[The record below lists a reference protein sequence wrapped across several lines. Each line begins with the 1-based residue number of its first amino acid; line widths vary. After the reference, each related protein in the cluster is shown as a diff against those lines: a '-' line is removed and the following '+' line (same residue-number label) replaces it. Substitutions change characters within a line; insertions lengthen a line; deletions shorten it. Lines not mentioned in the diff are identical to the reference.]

1 MNSTLGTSIIDSV
14 GASID
19 SSVVMYLLLVV
30 AIGCGWLLGRF
41 QGRRSASQK
50 MGRYTLPSID
60 FLLAEN
66 NDGALDRLLDVE
78 EISDEAVELYLN
90 LGRIF
95 RDKGQT
101 EKSIQLH
108 QNLFA
113 RSDLSEKSQL
123 DVELELA
130 TDFLKAGLLDRAE
143 RLLIDLIE
151 EQGHTRKQA
160 SRLLV
165 QLYEEEREW
174 LSILSLYKKS
184 SLPDLPDIASRI
196 AQAACEYAD
205 EVFSKGNYLE
215 SHQYLKLALKVDPLC
230 ARANVIFA
238 QVASTQGEPSE
249 AIRCYLKALKQ
260 DNNVMLAVLPQ
271 MAECFIKLNDFQG
284 LDKQLANH
292 WQNNHAIE
300 VLVKRVKLLA
310 EQDKQQQAVEILL
323 AELFQYPSNQGF
335 FALVEMVVDHKTTL
349 NASQLMSVYDIL
361 RRIVETE
368 SKYICRSCGFKAK
381 EHHWRCPSCKEWSTV
396 IAAH

>member
-1 MNSTLGTSIIDSV
+1 MQFPGSEDLVI
-14 GASID
+14 
-19 SSVVMYLLLVV
+19 YLLLLV

-41 QGRRSASQK
+41 QGKRSAGLRL
-50 MGRYTLPSID
+50 GRDTLPSID

-66 NDGALDRLLDVE
+66 NDGALDRLLDVA

-95 RDKGQT
+95 REKGQT

-108 QNLFA
+108 QNLFS
-113 RSDLSEKSQL
+113 RTDLSDKAQL

-130 TDFLKAGLLDRAE
+130 TDFLRAGLLDRAE
-143 RLLIDLIE
+143 RLLVDLLQE
-151 EQGHTRKQA
+151 GGHTRKQA

-174 LSILSLYKKS
+174 QSILELHRNSK
-184 SLPDLPDIASRI
+184 LPDLPDLSGRV

-205 EVFSKGNYLE
+205 ELFSKGGCLE
-215 SHQYLKLALKVDPLC
+215 SHQYLKLALKVNPLC

-238 QVASTQGEPSE
+238 QVAASQGEYHE

-260 DNNVMLAVLPQ
+260 DNNVMLAILPK
-271 MAECFIKLNDFQG
+271 MAECFIKLDDYQG
-284 LDKQLANH
+284 LDKHLANH
-292 WQNNHAIE
+292 WQHNHAIE

-310 EQDKQQQAVEILL
+310 QKGQQQQAIEILL
-323 AELFQYPSNQGF
+323 AELFQHPSNQGF
-335 FALVEMVVDHKTTL
+335 FALVEMVVTQKAVL
-349 NASQLMSVYDIL
+349 NSSQLMSVYDIL

-368 SKYICRSCGFKAK
+368 SKYVCRSCGFKAM
-381 EHHWRCPSCKEWSTV
+381 EHHWRCPSCKNWASVT
-396 IAAH
+396 AAN

>member
-1 MNSTLGTSIIDSV
+1 MSMPLDPNLMI
-14 GASID
+14 
-19 SSVVMYLLLVV
+19 YLLLVV

-41 QGRRSASQK
+41 QGRRSANQK
-50 MGRYTLPSID
+50 ISRETLPSID

-66 NDGALDRLLDVE
+66 NDGALDRLLDVA

-95 RDKGQT
+95 REKGQT

-113 RSDLSEKSQL
+113 RTDLSEKSQL

-143 RLLIDLIE
+143 RLLIDLIQE
-151 EQGHTRKQA
+151 EGHTRKQS

-174 LSILSLYKKS
+174 LSILDLYKQSK
-184 SLPDLPDIASRI
+184 LPDLPDISSRV

-205 EVFSKGNYLE
+205 EIFKKGNYLE
-215 SHQYLKLALKVDPLC
+215 SHQYLKLALKVNPLC

-238 QVASTQGEPSE
+238 EVAATQGEPRE

-260 DNNVMLAVLPQ
+260 DSNAMLAVLPK
-271 MAECFIKLNDFQG
+271 MAECFLKLEDYQG

-292 WQNNHAIE
+292 WQHNHAIE

-310 EQDKQQQAVEILL
+310 EQGKQQQAIEILL
-323 AELFQYPSNQGF
+323 TELFQYPSNQGF
-335 FALVEMVVDHKTTL
+335 FALVEMVVNQKAVL
-349 NASQLMSVYDIL
+349 NSSQLMSVYDIL

-368 SKYICRSCGFKAK
+368 SKYVCRSCGFKAK
-381 EHHWRCPSCKEWSTV
+381 EHHWRCPSCKNWASV
-396 IAAH
+396 AAAS

>member
-1 MNSTLGTSIIDSV
+1 MSYPLDADLII
-14 GASID
+14 
-19 SSVVMYLLLVV
+19 YLLLFV

-41 QGRRSASQK
+41 QGRRFASK
-50 MGRYTLPSID
+50 RMFRETLPSID

-66 NDGALDRLLDVE
+66 NDGALDRLLDVA

-95 RDKGQT
+95 REKGQT

-113 RSDLSEKSQL
+113 RTDLSEKSQL

-143 RLLIDLIE
+143 RLLTDLIQE
-151 EQGHTRKQA
+151 EGHTRKQA

-174 LSILSLYKKS
+174 LSILELYKNSK
-184 SLPDLPDIASRI
+184 LPDLPDISSRV
-196 AQAACEYAD
+196 AQAACEYAF
-205 EVFSKGNYLE
+205 EIFNKGNFLE
-215 SHQYLKLALKVDPLC
+215 SHQYLKLALKVNPLC

-238 QVASTQGEPSE
+238 QIAATQGEPSE

-260 DNNVMLAVLPQ
+260 DSNVMLAILPEI
-271 MAECFIKLNDFQG
+271 AECFIKLEDYKG
-284 LDKQLANH
+284 LDKQLSNH
-292 WQNNHAIE
+292 WQHNHTIE

-310 EQDKQQQAVEILL
+310 HQGRQQQAIEILL
-323 AELFQYPSNQGF
+323 SELFQYPSNQGF
-335 FALVEMVVDHKTTL
+335 FALVEMVVDHKAVL
-349 NASQLMSVYDIL
+349 NTSQLMSVYDIL

-368 SKYICRSCGFKAK
+368 SKYVCRSCGFKAI
-381 EHHWRCPSCKEWSTV
+381 EHHWRCPSCKDWSSVT
-396 IAAH
+396 AAN

>member
-1 MNSTLGTSIIDSV
+1 MSFPLDADLII
-14 GASID
+14 
-19 SSVVMYLLLVV
+19 YLLLFV

-41 QGRRSASQK
+41 QGRRFASK
-50 MGRYTLPSID
+50 RMFRETLPSID

-66 NDGALDRLLDVE
+66 NDGALDRLLDVA

-95 RDKGQT
+95 REKGQT

-113 RSDLSEKSQL
+113 RTDLSEKSQL

-143 RLLIDLIE
+143 RLLTDLIQE
-151 EQGHTRKQA
+151 EGHTRKQA

-174 LSILSLYKKS
+174 QSILDLYKKS
-184 SLPDLPDIASRI
+184 KLPDLPDISSRV
-196 AQAACEYAD
+196 AQAACEYAF
-205 EVFSKGNYLE
+205 EIFNKGNFLE
-215 SHQYLKLALKVDPLC
+215 SHQYLKLALKVNPLC

-238 QVASTQGEPSE
+238 QVAATQGEPSE

-260 DNNVMLAVLPQ
+260 DSNVMLAILPEI
-271 MAECFIKLNDFQG
+271 ADCFIKLEDYNG
-284 LDKQLANH
+284 LDKQLSNH
-292 WQNNHAIE
+292 WQNNHTIE

-310 EQDKQQQAVEILL
+310 HQGRQQQAIEILL
-323 AELFQYPSNQGF
+323 SELFQYPSNQGF
-335 FALVEMVVDHKTTL
+335 FALVEMVVDHKAVL
-349 NASQLMSVYDIL
+349 NTSQLMSVYDIL

-368 SKYICRSCGFKAK
+368 SKYVCRSCGFKAI
-381 EHHWRCPSCKEWSTV
+381 EHHWRCPSCKDWSSVT
-396 IAAH
+396 AAN

>member
-1 MNSTLGTSIIDSV
+1 MSMSLDPNLMI
-14 GASID
+14 
-19 SSVVMYLLLVV
+19 YLMLVV

-41 QGRRSASQK
+41 QGRRSANQK
-50 MGRYTLPSID
+50 ISRETLPSID

-66 NDGALDRLLDVE
+66 NDGALDRLLDVA

-95 RDKGQT
+95 REKGQT

-113 RSDLSEKSQL
+113 RTDLSEKSQL

-143 RLLIDLIE
+143 RLLVDLIQE
-151 EQGHTRKQA
+151 EGHTRKQA

-174 LSILSLYKKS
+174 LSILDLYKQSK
-184 SLPDLPDIASRI
+184 LPDLPDVSSRV

-205 EVFSKGNYLE
+205 EIFKKGNYLE
-215 SHQYLKLALKVDPLC
+215 SHQYLKLALKVNPLC

-238 QVASTQGEPSE
+238 EVAATQGEPRE

-260 DNNVMLAVLPQ
+260 DSNAMLAVLPK
-271 MAECFIKLNDFQG
+271 MADCFLKLEDYQG

-292 WQNNHAIE
+292 WQHNHAIE

-310 EQDKQQQAVEILL
+310 EQGKQQQAIEILL
-323 AELFQYPSNQGF
+323 TELFQYPSNQGF
-335 FALVEMVVDHKTTL
+335 FALVEMVVNQKAVL
-349 NASQLMSVYDIL
+349 NSSQLMSVYDIL

-368 SKYICRSCGFKAK
+368 SKYVCRSCGFKAI
-381 EHHWRCPSCKEWSTV
+381 EHHWRCPSCKNWASVT
-396 IAAH
+396 AAN

>member
-1 MNSTLGTSIIDSV
+1 MSMPLDPNLMI
-14 GASID
+14 
-19 SSVVMYLLLVV
+19 YLLLVV

-41 QGRRSASQK
+41 QGRRSANQK
-50 MGRYTLPSID
+50 ISRETLPSID

-66 NDGALDRLLDVE
+66 NDGALDRLLDVA

-95 RDKGQT
+95 REKGQT

-113 RSDLSEKSQL
+113 RTDLSEKSQL

-143 RLLIDLIE
+143 RLLIDLIQE
-151 EQGHTRKQA
+151 EGHTRKQS

-174 LSILSLYKKS
+174 LSILDLYKQSK
-184 SLPDLPDIASRI
+184 LPDLPDISSRV

-205 EVFSKGNYLE
+205 EIFKKGNYLE
-215 SHQYLKLALKVDPLC
+215 SHQYLKLALKVNPLC

-238 QVASTQGEPSE
+238 DVAATQGEPRE

-260 DNNVMLAVLPQ
+260 DSDAMLAILPK
-271 MAECFIKLNDFQG
+271 MAECFLKLEDYQG

-292 WQNNHAIE
+292 WQHNHAIE

-310 EQDKQQQAVEILL
+310 EQGKQQQAIEILL
-323 AELFQYPSNQGF
+323 TELFQYPSNQGF
-335 FALVEMVVDHKTTL
+335 FALVEMVVNQKAVL
-349 NASQLMSVYDIL
+349 NSSQLMSVYDIL

-368 SKYICRSCGFKAK
+368 SKYVCRSCGFKAK
-381 EHHWRCPSCKEWSTV
+381 EHHWRCPSCKNWASVT
-396 IAAH
+396 AAN

>member
-1 MNSTLGTSIIDSV
+1 MSMPLDPNLMI
-14 GASID
+14 
-19 SSVVMYLLLVV
+19 YLLLVV

-41 QGRRSASQK
+41 QGRRSANQK
-50 MGRYTLPSID
+50 ISRETLPSID

-66 NDGALDRLLDVE
+66 NDGALDRLLDVA

-95 RDKGQT
+95 REKGQT

-113 RSDLSEKSQL
+113 RTDLSEKSQL

-143 RLLIDLIE
+143 RLLIDLIQE
-151 EQGHTRKQA
+151 EGHTRKQS

-174 LSILSLYKKS
+174 LSILDLYKKS
-184 SLPDLPDIASRI
+184 KLPDLPDISSRV

-205 EVFSKGNYLE
+205 EIFKKGNYLE
-215 SHQYLKLALKVDPLC
+215 SHQYLKLALKVNPLC

-238 QVASTQGEPSE
+238 EVAATQGEPRE

-260 DNNVMLAVLPQ
+260 DSNAMLAVLPK
-271 MAECFIKLNDFQG
+271 MAECFLKLEDYHG

-292 WQNNHAIE
+292 WQHNHAIE

-310 EQDKQQQAVEILL
+310 EQGKQQQAIEILL
-323 AELFQYPSNQGF
+323 TELFRFPSNQGF
-335 FALVEMVVDHKTTL
+335 FALVEMVVNQKAVL
-349 NASQLMSVYDIL
+349 NSSQLMSVYDIL

-368 SKYICRSCGFKAK
+368 SKYVCRSCGFKAK
-381 EHHWRCPSCKEWSTV
+381 EHHWRCPSCKNWASVT
-396 IAAH
+396 AAS

>member
-1 MNSTLGTSIIDSV
+1 MVFPVWQETDLVI
-14 GASID
+14 
-19 SSVVMYLLLVV
+19 YLLFVI

-41 QGRRSASQK
+41 QGRRSANLR
-50 MGRYTLPSID
+50 MGRDTLPSID

-66 NDGALDRLLDVE
+66 NDGALDRLLDVAD
-78 EISDEAVELYLN
+78 ISDEAVELYLN

-95 RDKGQT
+95 REKGQT

-113 RSDLSEKSQL
+113 RTDLSEKSQL

-143 RLLIDLIE
+143 RLLTDLIQE
-151 EQGHTRKQA
+151 EGHTRKQA

-174 LSILSLYKKS
+174 LSILDLYKQSK
-184 SLPDLPDIASRI
+184 LPELPDISSRV

-205 EVFSKGNYLE
+205 EIFKKGNYLE
-215 SHQYLKLALKVDPLC
+215 SHQYLKLALKVNPLC

-238 QVASTQGEPSE
+238 EVAATQGEPRE

-260 DNNVMLAVLPQ
+260 DSNAMLAVLPK
-271 MAECFIKLNDFQG
+271 MADCFIKLEDYQG

-292 WQNNHAIE
+292 WQHSHAIE
-300 VLVKRVKLLA
+300 VLVKRVRLLA
-310 EQDKQQQAVEILL
+310 ERGKQQQAIEILL
-323 AELFQYPSNQGF
+323 TELFQYPSNQGF
-335 FALVEMVVDHKTTL
+335 FALVEMVVNQKAVL
-349 NASQLMSVYDIL
+349 NSSQLMSVYDIL
-361 RRIVETE
+361 RRIVEAE
-368 SKYICRSCGFKAK
+368 SKYVCRSCGFKAI
-381 EHHWRCPSCKEWSTV
+381 EHHWRCPSCKNWAS
-396 IAAH
+396 ISSLY

>member
-1 MNSTLGTSIIDSV
+1 MSMPLDPNLMI
-14 GASID
+14 
-19 SSVVMYLLLVV
+19 YLLLVV

-41 QGRRSASQK
+41 QGRRSANQK
-50 MGRYTLPSID
+50 ISRETLPSID

-66 NDGALDRLLDVE
+66 NDGALDRLLDVA

-95 RDKGQT
+95 REKGQT

-113 RSDLSEKSQL
+113 RTDLSEKSQL

-143 RLLIDLIE
+143 RLLIDLIQE
-151 EQGHTRKQA
+151 EGHTRKQA

-174 LSILSLYKKS
+174 LSILDLYKQSK
-184 SLPDLPDIASRI
+184 LPDLPDISSRV

-205 EVFSKGNYLE
+205 EIFKKGNYLE
-215 SHQYLKLALKVDPLC
+215 SHQYLKLALKVNPLC

-238 QVASTQGEPSE
+238 EVAATQGEPRE

-260 DNNVMLAVLPQ
+260 DSNAMLAVLPK
-271 MAECFIKLNDFQG
+271 MAECFLKLEDYHG

-292 WQNNHAIE
+292 WQHNHAIE
-300 VLVKRVKLLA
+300 VLVERVKLLA
-310 EQDKQQQAVEILL
+310 EQGKQQQAIEILL
-323 AELFQYPSNQGF
+323 TELFQYPSNQGF
-335 FALVEMVVDHKTTL
+335 FALVEMVVNQKAVL
-349 NASQLMSVYDIL
+349 NSSQLMSVYDIL

-368 SKYICRSCGFKAK
+368 SKYVCRSCGFKAK
-381 EHHWRCPSCKEWSTV
+381 EHHWRCPSCKNWASVT
-396 IAAH
+396 AAN

>member
-1 MNSTLGTSIIDSV
+1 MQLPVFQVADL
-14 GASID
+14 
-19 SSVVMYLLLVV
+19 VVYLLLII

-41 QGRRSASQK
+41 QGKRSAGLR
-50 MGRYTLPSID
+50 MGRDTLPSID

-66 NDGALDRLLDVE
+66 NDGALDRLLDVA

-95 RDKGQT
+95 REKGQT

-113 RSDLSEKSQL
+113 RTDLSDKAQL
-123 DVELELA
+123 EVELELA

-143 RLLIDLIE
+143 RLLTDLIQE
-151 EQGHTRKQA
+151 EGHARKQA

-165 QLYEEEREW
+165 QLYEEEQEW
-174 LSILSLYKKS
+174 QSILDLYKNSK
-184 SLPDLPDIASRI
+184 LPDMPDISSRV

-205 EVFSKGNYLE
+205 GLFAKGDYLE
-215 SHQYLKLALKVDPLC
+215 SHQYLKLALKVNPLC

-238 QVASTQGEPSE
+238 QVAASQGEPRE

-260 DNNVMLAVLPQ
+260 DNNVMLAVLPG
-271 MAECFIKLNDFQG
+271 MAECFINLDDMSG

-292 WQNNHAIE
+292 WQHNHAIE

-310 EQDKQQQAVEILL
+310 QQGKQQQAIEILL
-323 AELFQYPSNQGF
+323 TELFQHPSNQGF
-335 FALVEMVVDHKTTL
+335 FALVEMVVNQKAVL
-349 NASQLMSVYDIL
+349 NSSQLMSVYDIL

-368 SKYICRSCGFKAK
+368 SKYICRSCGFKAI
-381 EHHWRCPSCKEWSTV
+381 EHHWRCPSCKSWASVT
-396 IAAH
+396 AAN

>member
-1 MNSTLGTSIIDSV
+1 MSMPLDPNFMI
-14 GASID
+14 
-19 SSVVMYLLLVV
+19 YLLLVV

-41 QGRRSASQK
+41 QGRRSANQK
-50 MGRYTLPSID
+50 ISRETLPSID

-66 NDGALDRLLDVE
+66 NDGALDRLLDVA

-95 RDKGQT
+95 REKGQT

-113 RSDLSEKSQL
+113 RTDLSEKSQL

-143 RLLIDLIE
+143 RLLIDLIQE
-151 EQGHTRKQA
+151 EGHTRKQS

-174 LSILSLYKKS
+174 LSILDLYKQSK
-184 SLPDLPDIASRI
+184 LPDLPDISSRV

-205 EVFSKGNYLE
+205 EIFKKGNYLE
-215 SHQYLKLALKVDPLC
+215 SHQYLKLALKVSPLC

-238 QVASTQGEPSE
+238 EVAATQGEPRES
-249 AIRCYLKALKQ
+249 IRCYLKALKQ
-260 DNNVMLAVLPQ
+260 DSNAMLAVLPK
-271 MAECFIKLNDFQG
+271 MAECFLKLEDYHG

-292 WQNNHAIE
+292 WQHNHAIE

-310 EQDKQQQAVEILL
+310 EQGKQQQAIEILL
-323 AELFQYPSNQGF
+323 TELFQYPSNQGF
-335 FALVEMVVDHKTTL
+335 FALVEMVVNQKAVL
-349 NASQLMSVYDIL
+349 NSSQLMSVYDIL
-361 RRIVETE
+361 RRIVESE
-368 SKYICRSCGFKAK
+368 SKYVCRSCGFKAK
-381 EHHWRCPSCKEWSTV
+381 EHHWRCPSCKNWASVT
-396 IAAH
+396 AAH